1 MRIIPPIKMHNDF
14 EKEYVVY
21 RERLFTVLS
30 LDPALCSESIEQQ
43 YQWDRMESVET
54 RQVWRDAKG
63 E

>member
-43 YQWDRMESVET
+43 YQ
-54 RQVWRDAKG
+54 
-63 E
+63 